1 MATLVTRQDFLDAA
15 YEAHEA
21 VTDVDLHVP
30 NHHTVILGLTLSNP
44 MQASQA
50 TQAVHDRMQ
59 RDKPIGTSV
68 VIEVREIKKPP
79 APDHR
84 RQLRWN

>member
-1 MATLVTRQDFLDAA
+1 MVTLVTRQSFLNAA

-21 VTDVDLHVP
+21 VVDVDLHVP
-30 NHHTVILGLTLSNP
+30 NHHTVILGLTLSDP

-59 RDKPIGTSV
+59 RDKPIGTNV
-68 VIEVREIKKPP
+68 VIEVRQIRQPP
-79 APDHR
+79 APDPR
-84 RQLRWN
+84 RQLRWD